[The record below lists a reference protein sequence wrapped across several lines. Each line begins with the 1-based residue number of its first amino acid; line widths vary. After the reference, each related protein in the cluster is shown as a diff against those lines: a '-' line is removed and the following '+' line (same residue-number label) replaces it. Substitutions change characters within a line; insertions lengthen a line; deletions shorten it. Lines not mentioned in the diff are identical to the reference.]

1 MRIRKGAWWLEMLVL
16 LVLALVLAGASRE
29 INPPPQE
36 EPRPEVFLEPAG
48 IEAIRDVHQFGAKF
62 IDVRPAADYA
72 REHIPGALSWPAGS
86 SAPPPQEAFESD
98 IIVVYDQ
105 GPDLDKAVAAGE
117 KIKDRVRG
125 QLMIFLEGLEG
136 WRAAGL
142 PLESGGR

>member
-1 MRIRKGAWWLEMLVL
+1 MRIGKGVWWLEMLGL
-16 LVLALVLAGASRE
+16 LLLALVLAGVSRE
-29 INPPPQE
+29 LNPPPQE
-36 EPRPEVFLEPAG
+36 EQLPEAFLEPAG

-72 REHIPGALSWPAGS
+72 RGHIPGALSWPADS
-86 SAPPPQEAFESD
+86 SDPPPEEAFGAD

-117 KIKDRVRG
+117 KIKSRVRG

-136 WRAAGL
+136 WQAAGL
-142 PLESGGR
+142 PLESGG